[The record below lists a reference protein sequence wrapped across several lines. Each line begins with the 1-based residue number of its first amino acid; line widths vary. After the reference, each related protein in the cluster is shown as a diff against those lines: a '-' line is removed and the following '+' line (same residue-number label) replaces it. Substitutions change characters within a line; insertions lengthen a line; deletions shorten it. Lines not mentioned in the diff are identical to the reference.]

1 METNIM
7 DGILEQGA
15 LEGPETAALGALMGE
30 IAELLVE
37 GLNLGVQPGAID
49 PDGAIFG
56 EGLGLDS
63 IDALEIALLVQR
75 KYGVSITQGEEQNK
89 QIFRSLRS
97 LTEFVAK
104 NRSH

>member
-1 METNIM
+1 M
-7 DGILEQGA
+7 DASLDQQILEQEMVGTA
-15 LEGPETAALGALMGE
+15 SPAALDTLLGE

-37 GLNLGVQPGAID
+37 GLNLGVKPEAIE
-49 PDGAIFG
+49 PDAAIFG

-97 LTEFVAK
+97 LTEFVSN
-104 NRSH
+104 NRTH

>member
-1 METNIM
+1 M
-7 DGILEQGA
+7 DARSDQQVLEQEILEQA
-15 LEGPETAALGALMGE
+15 NPTALGPLMSE

-37 GLNLGVQPGAID
+37 GLNLGVRPEAID
-49 PDGAIFG
+49 PHAAIFG

-97 LTEFVAK
+97 LTEFVSN
-104 NRSH
+104 NRTH